1 MLRITVVHGVLPLVL
16 AAMIAGGFGCTNRS
30 DVSGVWK
37 GKMTLAETGKSITV
51 LEFDLHQRSQT
62 LVGTM
67 AFTSQVDGNMKLQG
81 TQSND
86 KVVFTTEH
94 KKGLTV
100 SFTGCLKDRSR
111 IEGTAVLAYSDPK
124 VPVRQDTVTLELT
137 KK

>member
-1 MLRITVVHGVLPLVL
+1 MLRTNKVQGMLLLVL
-16 AAMIAGGFGCTNRS
+16 VAMIAACFGCTSRT

-37 GKMTLAETGKSITV
+37 GKMTLAETGKSITDMEIE
-51 LEFDLHQRSQT
+51 LQQRSQE
-62 LVGTM
+62 LVGTL
-67 AFTSQVDGNMKLQG
+67 AFTAQVDGNLKLQG

-86 KVVFTTEH
+86 TVVFTTEH

-100 SFTGCLKDRSR
+100 SFNGRIKDRSR

-137 KK
+137 RK